1 MRTSGLGSGD
11 FGALGHSKKQRLPR
25 VACPVYMAFDHVLVV
40 LPLKLHRE
48 RSIGRP
54 KHYAWL
60 SVVGDRDGDIDLIIC
75 FVVDADIVV
84 VSATA

>member
-1 MRTSGLGSGD
+1 MRTSGLGSDD

-25 VACPVYMAFDHVLVV
+25 VACPVYIAFDHVLVV

-54 KHYAWL
+54 KHDAWL
-60 SVVGDRDGDIDLIIC
+60 SMVGDRDGHIDLIIRL
-75 FVVDADIVV
+75 FVDADTVV